1 MQPFQNVEGVAAPIL
16 AANVDTDVI
25 MPKQFLKGIDR
36 SGLDRGAFF
45 DLRFLEDGSP
55 NPEFVLNQAPWQQ
68 SAFLVVGPNFGCGSS
83 REHAVWGLK
92 QLGIRA
98 LIGTSFA
105 GIFYDNCQRN
115 GVLTIQLA
123 PAELKELGEVVS
135 QPETAHIAVDL
146 EAQHILLADGRVIA
160 FNIDALRKDAL
171 LQGLDAIGSTLQRS
185 EQIRAFET
193 RHLQANPWLLNG
205 EAGAA

>member
-1 MQPFQNVEGVAAPIL
+1 MQPFTTVTGTAAPIL

-36 SGLDRGAFF
+36 NGLDRGLFF
-45 DLRFLEDGSP
+45 DLRFLTNGDK
-55 NPEFVLNQAPWQQ
+55 NPDFVLNQTPWEG
-68 SAFLVVGPNFGCGSS
+68 SSFLVVGPNFGCGSS

-115 GVLTIQLA
+115 GVLLIQLSE
-123 PAELKELGEVVS
+123 AELHKLGTLVS
-135 QPETAHIAVDL
+135 NLETASISVDL
-146 EAQHILLADGRVIA
+146 EAQTITLADKTSIS
-160 FNIDALRKDAL
+160 FSIDGLRKEAL
-171 LQGLDAIGSTLQRS
+171 LLGLDAIGSTLQRTDA
-185 EQIRAFET
+185 IRQFEAA
-193 RHLQANPWLLNG
+193 HLQANPWL
-205 EAGAA
+205 A

>member
-1 MQPFQNVEGVAAPIL
+1 MQPFTTVRGSAAPML

-36 SGLDRGAFF
+36 SGLDRGLFF
-45 DLRFLEDGSP
+45 DLRFLADGQP
-55 NPEFVLNQAPWQQ
+55 NPDFVLNQGPWQGA
-68 SAFLVVGPNFGCGSS
+68 SFLVVGPNFGCGSS

-115 GVLTIQLA
+115 GVLLIQLE
-123 PAELKELGEVVS
+123 PEQLHELGALVS
-135 QPETAHIAVDL
+135 NPETATISVDL
-146 EAQHILLADGRVIA
+146 PGQTISLADGRTLA
-160 FNIDALRKDAL
+160 FKIDALRKDAL
-171 LQGLDAIGSTLQRS
+171 VQGLDAIGSTLQRT
-185 EQIRAFET
+185 EAIRAFEAK
-193 RHLQANPWLLNG
+193 HLQGNPWL
-205 EAGAA
+205 A

>member
-1 MQPFQNVEGVAAPIL
+1 MQPFEFVEGVAAPFL

-36 SGLDRGAFF
+36 NGLDRGVFF
-45 DLRFLEDGSP
+45 DLRFLPDGSP
-55 NPEFVLNQAPWQQ
+55 NPEFVLNQAPWNQ
-68 SAFLVVGPNFGCGSS
+68 SRFLVVGPNFGCGSS

-115 GVLTIQLA
+115 GVLTIQLS
-123 PAELKELGEVVS
+123 PSELKELGQVVS
-135 QPETAHIAVDL
+135 EPGAAHIAVDL
-146 EAQHILLADGRVIA
+146 KAQQILLVDGRAIE
-160 FNIDALRKDAL
+160 FQIDALRKNAL
-171 LQGLDAIGSTLQRS
+171 LQGLDAIGSTLVRGD
-185 EQIRAFET
+185 QIRAFEAQY
-193 RHLQANPWLLNG
+193 LQANPWL
-205 EAGAA
+205 A